1 VNRELWQLRTQ
12 AKQTSINTTEESIGQ
27 KGQGSPGWQLS
38 KNIGGVIQH
47 HESDDEFVLEGISK
61 MHLKETSS
69 GEETT
74 DPERVMQ
81 RQIDRQDVQ
90 NRELKLV
97 RNQIEKDKQ
106 ARMMKLE
113 MRNNEMKS
121 ARDGSA
127 QEWVCKG
134 RSPKV
139 SNTSSP
145 ENHDSD

>member
-1 VNRELWQLRTQ
+1 MAAFKEHR
-12 AKQTSINTTEESIGQ
+12 
-27 KGQGSPGWQLS
+27 
-38 KNIGGVIQH
+38 GVIQH
-47 HESDDEFVLEGISK
+47 HDSDDEFVLEGIGK

-69 GEETT
+69 EEETT
-74 DPERVMQ
+74 HPERVMQ

-106 ARMMKLE
+106 ARMMKQE